1 MSFDTL
7 LALFIFTLVAAITP
21 GPNNFML
28 LASGVNFGFRRTVP
42 HILGMLAGF
51 LTLNVAVALG
61 VGALLVAFPALHL
74 ALKVGGGLYLAYL
87 AWKIA
92 TARKMTSSAEDGAR
106 PLSFLQAALFQWVN
120 PKGWIAIVTAVGL
133 YSQPDALTLSVVTV
147 VLCFMLSGTIAA
159 PTWAGFGTALRDYL
173 DDPVR
178 LKWFNVSMG
187 ALLLLTL
194 IPMMR

>member
-1 MSFDTL
+1 
-7 LALFIFTLVAAITP
+7 
-21 GPNNFML
+21 ML